1 MEFQFNGMYYSFTNS
16 QLIVG
21 AFVLVVIVAIAIA
34 AYAEHRKTRT
44 QALRNRFSSEYDRE
58 VLKRGSSLQA
68 ESKLADRETH
78 VKTLEIRDLGV
89 VERDRFVTEWCTV
102 QSRFVDHPK
111 SAVTEADDLINALLE
126 ARGYPHASFEQRAAD
141 LSVSYPR
148 VMEKYRLAH
157 GIAVRL
163 GRVEATT
170 EELRTAMIQYRAI
183 FDELAQP
190 LKPAEQRSAA

>member
-1 MEFQFNGMYYSFTNS
+1 MEFHFNGMYYSFTNM

-34 AYAEHRKTRT
+34 AYTEHRKTKT
-44 QALRNRFSSEYDRE
+44 QALRSRFGSEYDRE
-58 VLKRGSSLQA
+58 VRQNGSSRKA
-68 ESKLADRETH
+68 ESKLAMRETH
-78 VKTLEIRDLGV
+78 VKTFAIRDLGV
-89 VERDRFVTEWCTV
+89 AERDRFVTEWCTV

-111 SAVTEADDLINALLE
+111 AAVSEADDLINTLLE

-148 VMEKYRLAH
+148 VMESYRLAH
-157 GIAVRL
+157 AAAVRL
-163 GRVEATT
+163 GKVEATT
-170 EELRTAMIQYRAI
+170 EELRTAMIQYRAV

-190 LKPAEQRSAA
+190 FKPAEQKSAA

>member
-1 MEFQFNGMYYSFTNS
+1 MEFHFNGMYYSFTNT

-21 AFVLVVIVAIAIA
+21 AFVLVVVIAIAIA

-44 QALRNRFSSEYDRE
+44 QALRKRFGSEYDRE
-58 VLKRGSSLQA
+58 VLKRGSSRQA
-68 ESKLADRETH
+68 ESKLAGRATY
-78 VKTLEIRDLGV
+78 VKSLEIRDLGA
-89 VERDRFVTEWCTV
+89 VERERFVTEWGTV

-111 SAVTEADDLINALLE
+111 AAVTEADDLINALLE

-148 VMEKYRLAH
+148 VMESYRVAH
-157 GIAVRL
+157 AIAGRL
-163 GRVEATT
+163 GKVEATT
-170 EELRTAMIQYRAI
+170 EELRTAMIQYRAV